1 MATNVQRWQAI
12 CDGIMNKTATPTQAD
27 RLGKALCEQDG
38 FGSAYAAGTND
49 VKAGLAL
56 ARIRNYAINTV
67 KSVEAGAAAQAA
79 ALSAVANTDSDFQEG
94 P

>member
-12 CDGIMNKTATPTQAD
+12 CDALLNKTATAGQAD
-27 RLGKALCEQDG
+27 RLAKSLCEQDG
-38 FGSAYAAGTND
+38 MGAQYTAGTNE

-67 KSVEAGAAAQAA
+67 KSTEASAAASVAA
-79 ALSAVANTDSDFQEG
+79 IAATATTDNDFREG
-94 P
+94 